1 MAYSHGLEKIY
12 AFETINPK
20 SVKSLAVKIEK
31 DSSSISHVTPFQ
43 PTATEQLQ
51 FNYGPYFEESLADF
65 RLLEPISSLGL
76 TTFAHKALASRQLKT
91 VEEVIL
97 FLKEPQGLGQG
108 HLDELKTKLEAFVG
122 KEPFKKRRTI
132 HWQSLV
138 RLLCHDLEAKERYVL
153 LARYG
158 LQELYP
164 ITLVEQQE
172 VNRWSEEQIEKAHHL
187 VRDKRAMLDASLFKI
202 QEAFI
207 RPWMRLQDGLCSK
220 KEILAHLFQLSE
232 DRTHFYEIQQMLQ
245 ALATPLTLPLVDHD
259 LYASDAAYALAYRN
273 VIELLKS
280 YFYQPFVRYPV
291 KQLVHFA
298 YVELIRQGHSLSA
311 RFIEKVL
318 THSSLFIVGHAESG
332 QLEAGQRVLF

>member
-1 MAYSHGLEKIY
+1 MTYSHGLEKIY

-20 SVKSLAVKIEK
+20 SVKSLSVKIEK
-31 DSSSISHVTPFQ
+31 ESTVISAK
-43 PTATEQLQ
+43 PTASEQLK
-51 FNYGPYFEESLADF
+51 FNYGPYFEEALPNF
-65 RLLEPISSLGL
+65 RLLEPLSSLSL
-76 TTFAHKALASRQLKT
+76 TTFAHKALTSRQLKT

-108 HLDELKTKLEAFVG
+108 HLDELKAKIEAFVG
-122 KEPFKKRRTI
+122 KDPFKKRQTI
-132 HWQSLV
+132 HWLSLV
-138 RLLCHDLEAKERYVL
+138 RILCHDLEAKERYVL

-164 ITLVEQQE
+164 ITVSEQQE
-172 VNRWSEEQIEKAHHL
+172 VNRWSEEQIEKAHQL
-187 VRDKRAMLDASLFKI
+187 VRDKRTQLNEALFKI

-207 RPWMRLQDGLCSK
+207 RPWMRIQDGLCSK

-232 DRTHFYEIQQMLQ
+232 DRAHFYEIQELMQ
-245 ALATPLTLPLVDHD
+245 ALATPFTLPLVDLD
-259 LYASDAAYALAYRN
+259 LYASDTACAHAYTK

-291 KQLVHFA
+291 SQLVHFA
-298 YVELIRQGHSLSA
+298 EVDLIQQGHAIHA

-318 THSSLFIVGHAESG
+318 THSSHFLVGHAESG
-332 QLEAGQRVLF
+332 KLEVGQRVLF